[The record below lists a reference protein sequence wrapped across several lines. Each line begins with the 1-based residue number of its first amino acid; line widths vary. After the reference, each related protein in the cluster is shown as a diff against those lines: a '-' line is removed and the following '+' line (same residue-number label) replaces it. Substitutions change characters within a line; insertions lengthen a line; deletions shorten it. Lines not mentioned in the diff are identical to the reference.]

1 VAAVVALVVPV
12 EICHPEARV
21 VLVALVRL
29 LLSLDQLSQGLGAVS
44 VAALTIWAP
53 LHQVAKETATAQALA
68 QTQAV
73 VAMAQLRLEVHLLA
87 AQAARA

>member
-12 EICHPEARV
+12 EICQQGTRV

-29 LLSLDQLSQGLGAVS
+29 LLSLDRPSQERGAVS

-53 LHQVAKETATAQALA
+53 LHQVAKETATAPAQA

-87 AQAARA
+87 AQAALA